1 MAPMRKAWSCE
12 LFAVSIRWFLVDLET
27 LEVKPGAPRFSAEI
41 HGENGAMGDAA
52 GFAYLI
58 GAVWSRE

>member
-1 MAPMRKAWSCE
+1 MRKAFSCE

-27 LEVKPGAPRFSAEI
+27 LEVKPVAPRFSAEI
-41 HGENGAMGDAA
+41 HGENGAMGGAA